1 MLLINGIHL
10 IQIFITLAVI
20 RGGSSTAATSKMKR
34 FMIIVN
40 GFKPLTIITKHS
52 ILDVAT
58 VLDPPLNIFRNA
70 LLKFIRPAE
79 RKIFNICDPFAIKML
94 TRLILGFDHL
104 HENKFRLGFKD
115 TVNPCYSCSTEPET
129 TTH

>member
-1 MLLINGIHL
+1 MTRSGSRI
-10 IQIFITLAVI
+10 AV
-20 RGGSSTAATSKMKR
+20 
-34 FMIIVN
+34 
-40 GFKPLTIITKHS
+40 KPLTIITKRS
-52 ILDVAT
+52 ILDVAA

-70 LLKFIRPAE
+70 LLKFRRPAE
-79 RKIFNICDPFAIKML
+79 RKMFNICDPFAIKML

>member
-10 IQIFITLAVI
+10 IQIFITLGVI
-20 RGGSSTAATSKMKR
+20 RAGSSTAATSKMKR

-94 TRLILGFDHL
+94 TRLILGFDQL
-104 HENKFRLGFKD
+104 HKNKFRLGFKD
-115 TVNPCYSCSTEPET
+115 TVNPCYSCSIEPET